1 MSNRNKDELS
11 DLLDSFQADDTMER
25 KMNDFAR
32 QKEHKSRV
40 QRAQEHESVRIQP
53 ETPRVRITK
62 EDTDQGETVVFNKV
76 NVKPE
81 ETATE
86 GTVMMDDKEI
96 KSLLDE
102 NKGPQLRVEKDQ
114 RVVNQ
119 TPRRKKKPKTD
130 PKKIGAV
137 VACVVGALLVTIV
150 LFGVIKAVVNGF
162 GDSEK
167 KQQENYDRIVEF
179 LEEED
184 WDLSRVR
191 KFKELYDK
199 LSDEMK
205 EEINDEI
212 YTITN
217 GACLNFD
224 DLLDK
229 AKEEKRKED
238 KEKKDQKNENTKIAE
253 RKAEI
258 KDEISKL
265 KKRLRDLERE
275 PDNSKELAK
284 AEKALRAAEKKYN
297 DAQADVNEAQEI
309 YNNIGAL
316 INTQAQI
323 DALESKEWNDL
334 TDLEK
339 ESLPGLYDQVRNLKA
354 SIPNLGSDWNKA
366 YQDSQNKVTSAQAVA
381 DERAG
386 VLNQA
391 QADYDAIASE
401 APSTDNEAEKQ
412 RIQAQIDEL
421 EQELRELDR
430 K

>member
-40 QRAQEHESVRIQP
+40 QRAQEHETVRVQP
-53 ETPRVRITK
+53 EAPRVRITK

-119 TPRRKKKPKTD
+119 APRRKKKPKTD
-130 PKKIGAV
+130 PKKVGAV

-179 LEEED
+179 LEDED

-265 KKRLRDLERE
+265 KKRLRELDRE

-297 DAQADVNEAQEI
+297 DAQADVNDFQGQINSIEAEI
-309 YNNIGAL
+309 A
-316 INTQAQI
+316 TVQAKI
-323 DALESKEWNDL
+323 DALEIRDYADL
-334 TDLEK
+334 SEEEK
-339 ESLPGLYDQVRNLKA
+339 KSLPGLYDQIRGLNADIIDLNTDLA
-354 SIPNLGSDWNKA
+354 
-366 YQDSQNKVTSAQAVA
+366 SAQAVA
-381 DERAG
+381 EERAG

-391 QADYDAIASE
+391 QAEYDVIANDSQ
-401 APSTDNEAEKQ
+401 ASDNEAEKQ

-421 EQELRELDR
+421 EEELRDLDR